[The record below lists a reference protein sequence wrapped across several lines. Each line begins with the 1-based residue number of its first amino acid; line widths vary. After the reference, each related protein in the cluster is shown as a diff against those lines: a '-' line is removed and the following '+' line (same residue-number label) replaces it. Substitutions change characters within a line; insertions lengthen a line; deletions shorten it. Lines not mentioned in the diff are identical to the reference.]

1 MCRCLKV
8 KSLLS
13 QADGSEEK
21 VYEKVRVV
29 NLAFYKTIDDR
40 IRRLGGEFKDN
51 FGRGG
56 GGNLKDPILKSSNA
70 QERGW
75 GCWSFEL
82 IDAETEISRK
92 VKCSLRVTLWN
103 KFPGFAHS
111 GLVIGFKLATYSLAV
126 WCWLPSSWSIT
137 QCTEMWKLNI

>member
-21 VYEKVRVV
+21 VYEKVRII

-56 GGNLKDPILKSSNA
+56 GNLNDPILKSSNA

-75 GCWSFEL
+75 GC
-82 IDAETEISRK
+82 
-92 VKCSLRVTLWN
+92 
-103 KFPGFAHS
+103 
-111 GLVIGFKLATYSLAV
+111 
-126 WCWLPSSWSIT
+126 
-137 QCTEMWKLNI
+137 

>member
-13 QADGSEEK
+13 QADGLEEK

-56 GGNLKDPILKSSNA
+56 GGKFERSNLKKLKCPG
-70 QERGW
+70 EGVGLLKFR
-75 GCWSFEL
+75 
-82 IDAETEISRK
+82 IDRRRNGDFTES
-92 VKCSLRVTLWN
+92 
-103 KFPGFAHS
+103 
-111 GLVIGFKLATYSLAV
+111 
-126 WCWLPSSWSIT
+126 
-137 QCTEMWKLNI
+137 

>member
-56 GGNLKDPILKSSNA
+56 GGGENLKDPILKSSNA

-75 GCWSFEL
+75 GC
-82 IDAETEISRK
+82 
-92 VKCSLRVTLWN
+92 
-103 KFPGFAHS
+103 
-111 GLVIGFKLATYSLAV
+111 
-126 WCWLPSSWSIT
+126 
-137 QCTEMWKLNI
+137 

>member
-56 GGNLKDPILKSSNA
+56 GEFERSNLKKLKCPG
-70 QERGW
+70 EGLGLLKLR
-75 GCWSFEL
+75 
-82 IDAETEISRK
+82 IDRRRNGDFTES
-92 VKCSLRVTLWN
+92 
-103 KFPGFAHS
+103 
-111 GLVIGFKLATYSLAV
+111 
-126 WCWLPSSWSIT
+126 
-137 QCTEMWKLNI
+137 

>member
-29 NLAFYKTIDDR
+29 NLAF
-40 IRRLGGEFKDN
+40 LGGEFKDN

-56 GGNLKDPILKSSNA
+56 GGEFERSNLKKLKCPG
-70 QERGW
+70 EGVGLLKLR
-75 GCWSFEL
+75 
-82 IDAETEISRK
+82 IDRRRNGDFTES
-92 VKCSLRVTLWN
+92 
-103 KFPGFAHS
+103 
-111 GLVIGFKLATYSLAV
+111 
-126 WCWLPSSWSIT
+126 
-137 QCTEMWKLNI
+137 

>member
-56 GGNLKDPILKSSNA
+56 GGNLKDPILKSLNA

-75 GCWSFEL
+75 GC
-82 IDAETEISRK
+82 
-92 VKCSLRVTLWN
+92 
-103 KFPGFAHS
+103 
-111 GLVIGFKLATYSLAV
+111 
-126 WCWLPSSWSIT
+126 
-137 QCTEMWKLNI
+137 

>member
-40 IRRLGGEFKDN
+40 IRRLGEEFKDN

-56 GGNLKDPILKSSNA
+56 GGNFKDPILKSSNA

-75 GCWSFEL
+75 GC
-82 IDAETEISRK
+82 
-92 VKCSLRVTLWN
+92 
-103 KFPGFAHS
+103 
-111 GLVIGFKLATYSLAV
+111 
-126 WCWLPSSWSIT
+126 
-137 QCTEMWKLNI
+137 

>member
-8 KSLLS
+8 KILLP

-75 GCWSFEL
+75 GC
-82 IDAETEISRK
+82 
-92 VKCSLRVTLWN
+92 
-103 KFPGFAHS
+103 
-111 GLVIGFKLATYSLAV
+111 
-126 WCWLPSSWSIT
+126 
-137 QCTEMWKLNI
+137 

>member
-13 QADGSEEK
+13 QADGLEEK

-56 GGNLKDPILKSSNA
+56 
-70 QERGW
+70 
-75 GCWSFEL
+75 
-82 IDAETEISRK
+82 EI
-92 VKCSLRVTLWN
+92 
-103 KFPGFAHS
+103 
-111 GLVIGFKLATYSLAV
+111 
-126 WCWLPSSWSIT
+126 
-137 QCTEMWKLNI
+137 

>member
-13 QADGSEEK
+13 QADGLEEK

-56 GGNLKDPILKSSNA
+56 GGGNLKETILKISNA

-75 GCWSFEL
+75 GC
-82 IDAETEISRK
+82 
-92 VKCSLRVTLWN
+92 
-103 KFPGFAHS
+103 
-111 GLVIGFKLATYSLAV
+111 
-126 WCWLPSSWSIT
+126 
-137 QCTEMWKLNI
+137 

>member
-56 GGNLKDPILKSSNA
+56 GGEFERSNLKKLKCPG
-70 QERGW
+70 EGVGLLKLR
-75 GCWSFEL
+75 
-82 IDAETEISRK
+82 IDRRRNGDFTKS
-92 VKCSLRVTLWN
+92 
-103 KFPGFAHS
+103 
-111 GLVIGFKLATYSLAV
+111 
-126 WCWLPSSWSIT
+126 
-137 QCTEMWKLNI
+137 

>member
-51 FGRGG
+51 FGGGG

-70 QERGW
+70 QERVW
-75 GCWSFEL
+75 GC
-82 IDAETEISRK
+82 
-92 VKCSLRVTLWN
+92 
-103 KFPGFAHS
+103 
-111 GLVIGFKLATYSLAV
+111 
-126 WCWLPSSWSIT
+126 
-137 QCTEMWKLNI
+137 

>member
-13 QADGSEEK
+13 QADGLEEK

-56 GGNLKDPILKSSNA
+56 GGENLKDPILKS
-70 QERGW
+70 
-75 GCWSFEL
+75 
-82 IDAETEISRK
+82 
-92 VKCSLRVTLWN
+92 
-103 KFPGFAHS
+103 
-111 GLVIGFKLATYSLAV
+111 
-126 WCWLPSSWSIT
+126 
-137 QCTEMWKLNI
+137 

>member
-40 IRRLGGEFKDN
+40 IRRLGEEFKDN

-56 GGNLKDPILKSSNA
+56 GGNLKDPILKSLNA

-75 GCWSFEL
+75 GC
-82 IDAETEISRK
+82 
-92 VKCSLRVTLWN
+92 
-103 KFPGFAHS
+103 
-111 GLVIGFKLATYSLAV
+111 
-126 WCWLPSSWSIT
+126 
-137 QCTEMWKLNI
+137 

>member
-21 VYEKVRVV
+21 VYEKVRII

-56 GGNLKDPILKSSNA
+56 GGENLNDPILKSSNA

-75 GCWSFEL
+75 GC
-82 IDAETEISRK
+82 
-92 VKCSLRVTLWN
+92 
-103 KFPGFAHS
+103 
-111 GLVIGFKLATYSLAV
+111 
-126 WCWLPSSWSIT
+126 
-137 QCTEMWKLNI
+137 

>member
-13 QADGSEEK
+13 QADGLEEK

-51 FGRGG
+51 FGPGG
-56 GGNLKDPILKSSNA
+56 GGNLKDPILKS
-70 QERGW
+70 
-75 GCWSFEL
+75 
-82 IDAETEISRK
+82 
-92 VKCSLRVTLWN
+92 
-103 KFPGFAHS
+103 
-111 GLVIGFKLATYSLAV
+111 
-126 WCWLPSSWSIT
+126 
-137 QCTEMWKLNI
+137 

>member
-21 VYEKVRVV
+21 VYEKVRII

-56 GGNLKDPILKSSNA
+56 GGNLNDPILKSSNA

-75 GCWSFEL
+75 GC
-82 IDAETEISRK
+82 
-92 VKCSLRVTLWN
+92 
-103 KFPGFAHS
+103 
-111 GLVIGFKLATYSLAV
+111 
-126 WCWLPSSWSIT
+126 
-137 QCTEMWKLNI
+137 

>member
-56 GGNLKDPILKSSNA
+56 WGNLKDPILKSSNA

-75 GCWSFEL
+75 GC
-82 IDAETEISRK
+82 
-92 VKCSLRVTLWN
+92 
-103 KFPGFAHS
+103 
-111 GLVIGFKLATYSLAV
+111 
-126 WCWLPSSWSIT
+126 
-137 QCTEMWKLNI
+137 

>member
-51 FGRGG
+51 FGRGRG
-56 GGNLKDPILKSSNA
+56 GDLKDPILKSLNA

-75 GCWSFEL
+75 GC
-82 IDAETEISRK
+82 
-92 VKCSLRVTLWN
+92 
-103 KFPGFAHS
+103 
-111 GLVIGFKLATYSLAV
+111 
-126 WCWLPSSWSIT
+126 
-137 QCTEMWKLNI
+137 

>member
-13 QADGSEEK
+13 QADGLEEK

-56 GGNLKDPILKSSNA
+56 NLKDPILKSSNA

-75 GCWSFEL
+75 GC
-82 IDAETEISRK
+82 
-92 VKCSLRVTLWN
+92 
-103 KFPGFAHS
+103 
-111 GLVIGFKLATYSLAV
+111 
-126 WCWLPSSWSIT
+126 
-137 QCTEMWKLNI
+137 

>member
-1 MCRCLKV
+1 MSRCLKV

-13 QADGSEEK
+13 QADGLEEK

-56 GGNLKDPILKSSNA
+56 GKFERSNLKKFKCPGEGVGLLKLPIDRRRN
-70 QERGW
+70 GD
-75 GCWSFEL
+75 F
-82 IDAETEISRK
+82 TES
-92 VKCSLRVTLWN
+92 
-103 KFPGFAHS
+103 
-111 GLVIGFKLATYSLAV
+111 
-126 WCWLPSSWSIT
+126 
-137 QCTEMWKLNI
+137 